1 MNPIQ
6 RTGHVPHRRQGQRL
20 HDCPRHRQAGV
31 AVITA
36 LLLTTLAVTIV
47 ASLFWQQQVQVRSI
61 ENQRMQ
67 LQKQWILRGALDW
80 ARLILVTSQ
89 ASSPMVDSLQ
99 QPWSVGLA
107 QTRLDSYVENGRS
120 DSEASDATITGQIID
135 AQSYLNLA
143 GLAVNGVPQPKA
155 IAAFGRLLGYLR
167 LEPQLAATAAGAMAA
182 GQPRTVAPANGT
194 TANGATTGA
203 SNNLAGILAGTGVS
217 KTTAMPAAAPAAQ
230 ASASLP
236 SGPRPLAIAQIDD
249 LLSLP
254 GFTPA
259 VVARLRGYTVILPRA
274 PTTVNINTASAEVL
288 AATLDTLS
296 LPAAQGLVASR
307 NSVSFNSVTGD
318 ARLAAALQGADMAS
332 LSVRTDYFIVDG
344 KVRLNR
350 AGLEVL
356 ALIERNPTPT
366 ASTGGAGGTAASKII
381 WIREN

>member
-1 MNPIQ
+1 MTTVGSITM
-6 RTGHVPHRRQGQRL
+6 RRCRRQR
-20 HDCPRHRQAGV
+20 GV

-89 ASSPMVDSLQ
+89 ASSPMIDNLQ
-99 QPWSVGLA
+99 QPWAVGLA
-107 QTRLDSYVENGRS
+107 ETRLDSYVENGRS
-120 DSEASDATITGQIID
+120 DSEASDASITGQIID

-143 GLAVNGVPQPKA
+143 GLSVAGVPQPKA
-155 IAAFGRLLGYLR
+155 IAAFGRLLTYLR
-167 LEPQLAATAAGAMAA
+167 LDPQLATTAAIGMASSQPKNVGAAGGGMQNSTTNVAGVMGNAINAAPVATA
-182 GQPRTVAPANGT
+182 TIV
-194 TANGATTGA
+194 
-203 SNNLAGILAGTGVS
+203 
-217 KTTAMPAAAPAAQ
+217 PAAQ
-230 ASASLP
+230 IAASGGAGAA
-236 SGPRPLAIAQIDD
+236 SGPRPLAIEQIDD
-249 LLSLP
+249 LLALP
-254 GFTPA
+254 GFTPPIIS
-259 VVARLRGYTVILPRA
+259 RLRAFTIILPRS
-274 PTTVNINTASAEVL
+274 PTAININTASAEVL

-307 NSVSFNSVTGD
+307 NNTSFNSVTGD
-318 ARLAAALQGADMAS
+318 PRLATLLQAADTSA

-344 KVRLNR
+344 KVKLNR

-356 ALIERNPTPT
+356 ALIERNP
-366 ASTGGAGGTAASKII
+366 AVAGGTPGAAGASASKVI